1 MALQDNLM
9 RNGWPLGLE
18 NMNTRLLQAADSSP
32 QAAVVASEPSSLH
45 VPSSSFSSFSSSN
58 LDTEVLIF
66 VKIDLSFIISLWN
79 HDINFSSTCLLQSTI
94 SFFADHSVTLG
105 RLIGINPRSRQSLR
119 FTNTMQAETEQEPG
133 SIVSANGE
141 KMMCRGICVPLL
153 RNIMVMK
160 CKSY

>member
-1 MALQDNLM
+1 
-9 RNGWPLGLE
+9 
-18 NMNTRLLQAADSSP
+18 MNTRLLQAADSSP

-58 LDTEVLIF
+58 LDTE
-66 VKIDLSFIISLWN
+66 
-79 HDINFSSTCLLQSTI
+79 STI